1 VQRVSTLQCLIAGI
15 MYIEN
20 LDHLIKII
28 SKGDTKPAE
37 ALFDK
42 PGGRKHLE
50 SIVLIV
56 ITNLPYSTEE
66 KEDLFRAF
74 LQMLNNLE
82 TRIKHQ
88 KAGQKIIEQLY
99 W

>member
-1 VQRVSTLQCLIAGI
+1 

-20 LDHLIKII
+20 LEQLIKII

-37 ALFDK
+37 ALFSK

-56 ITNLPYSTEE
+56 ITSLHYSAEE

-74 LQMLNNLE
+74 LQMLNNIE

-88 KAGQKIIEQLY
+88 KAGKKIIEQVY
-99 W
+99 S

>member
-1 VQRVSTLQCLIAGI
+1 
-15 MYIEN
+15 MYIDSLEQ
-20 LDHLIKII
+20 LIKII

-37 ALFDK
+37 ALFAK

-56 ITNLPYSTEE
+56 ITNLPYPEEE
-66 KEDLFRAF
+66 KEDLFSAF
-74 LQMLNNLE
+74 LQMLNNIE

-88 KAGQKIIEQLY
+88 QAGQRIIEQAY
-99 W
+99 NW